1 MDENK
6 LHMNLQFFAEDQ
18 PEDAPETNET
28 GEEVTEKQDNNE
40 EVNKPAEKTFTQSE
54 VDELIKK
61 RLERERQKAENAKKE
76 AEKLAEMSAKERT
89 EFEMNK
95 LKSEKE
101 QAETDLARYRM
112 RDEARKMFVDGG
124 YTPTDDELSM
134 LVTSDAETTQTNV
147 KAYQSMIARVKEQA
161 RNELL
166 KGTTPK
172 SNAGK
177 EVKPSKPLETMT
189 YEEAQ
194 AQLEA
199 QGLI

>member
-1 MDENK
+1 MKKLRKNK
-6 LHMNLQFFAEDQ
+6 ITTKKLTNQ
-18 PEDAPETNET
+18 P
-28 GEEVTEKQDNNE
+28 K
-40 EVNKPAEKTFTQSE
+40 KTFTQSE

-112 RDEARKMFVDGG
+112 RDEARKMLVDGG
-124 YTPTDDELSM
+124 YTPADDELSM

-177 EVKPSKPLETMT
+177 EVKPSKPLEAMT

-199 QGLI
+199 QAYLITERKY